1 MWGNIFATFLC
12 SLLFPE
18 VARVYKHTAKRPF
31 QAYNVSLMKI
41 KKKVERGKIL
51 AKIIWNSRRI
61 TIFPDDDILL
71 MSCQYGE

>member
-51 AKIIWNSRRI
+51 AKII
-61 TIFPDDDILL
+61 
-71 MSCQYGE
+71 